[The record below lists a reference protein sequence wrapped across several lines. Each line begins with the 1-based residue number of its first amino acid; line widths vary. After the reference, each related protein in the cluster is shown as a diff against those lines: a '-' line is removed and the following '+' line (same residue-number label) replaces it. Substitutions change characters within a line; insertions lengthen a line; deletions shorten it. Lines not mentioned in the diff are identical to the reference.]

1 MSSVI
6 TVIIALVVLYG
17 LSWLLTCGLIY
28 VAFLAFNWAHLYKIL
43 AIAPVHFSFRT
54 ATGIWIICCILMII
68 FGKSSFL
75 KIKKIS

>member
-28 VAFLAFNWAHLYKIL
+28 VGFLAFN
-43 AIAPVHFSFRT
+43 
-54 ATGIWIICCILMII
+54 
-68 FGKSSFL
+68 
-75 KIKKIS
+75 